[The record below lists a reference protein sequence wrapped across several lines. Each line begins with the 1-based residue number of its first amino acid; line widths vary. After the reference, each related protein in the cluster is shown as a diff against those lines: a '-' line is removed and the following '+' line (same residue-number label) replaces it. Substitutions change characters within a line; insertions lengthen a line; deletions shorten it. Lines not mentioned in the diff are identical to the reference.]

1 MRNIV
6 LPCAFTFICLG
17 ARAQPAWQVPGASA
31 PLVAGIPFAGG
42 EPVGQRFLERFM
54 EFDNSCTCDRKPQ
67 NKKDC
72 DFDPNSNHVLVTLA
86 GGVIFF
92 DAKLDIDNDGSPYS
106 KLRRHSD
113 QPGTSLRYGDLP
125 GRPSLNA
132 DAVPYI
138 VLPLG
143 GFISGLGLHIGDLAA
158 VIYKDRIVYAI
169 VGDEGPKCKIGE
181 GSIQLH
187 QLLGNPVCRKRN
199 AAGDCMD
206 VDENRGI
213 DNDVLF
219 FVFPGSAK
227 LILPGLRPENI
238 NARINQLAPK
248 LFSVLKTAPQ

>member
-1 MRNIV
+1 MRTI
-6 LPCAFTFICLG
+6 LLSCATILICLG
-17 ARAQPAWQVPGASA
+17 MDAQPAYTVPRASA
-31 PLVAGIPFAGG
+31 PLVAGIPIAAG
-42 EPVGQRFLERFM
+42 EPVGQSFRRQFM
-54 EFDNSCTCDRKPQ
+54 EFDNNCTCDGKPQ

-72 DFDPNSNHVLVTLA
+72 ELDPNSNHVLLKLA
-86 GGVIFF
+86 GGVLFF

-106 KLRRHSD
+106 KLRRHTD
-113 QPGTSLRYGDLP
+113 QPETSLRYEDLP

-143 GFISGLGLHIGDLAA
+143 GFISELGLHIGDLAA
-158 VIYKDRIVYAI
+158 VLYKDRLVYAI

-199 AAGDCMD
+199 AAGDCMN

-219 FVFPGSAK
+219 FVFPDSAK
-227 LILPGLRPENI
+227 LILPGLTPENI
-238 NARINQLAPK
+238 NARINQFAPK
-248 LFSVLKTAPQ
+248 LFNALKTAPH